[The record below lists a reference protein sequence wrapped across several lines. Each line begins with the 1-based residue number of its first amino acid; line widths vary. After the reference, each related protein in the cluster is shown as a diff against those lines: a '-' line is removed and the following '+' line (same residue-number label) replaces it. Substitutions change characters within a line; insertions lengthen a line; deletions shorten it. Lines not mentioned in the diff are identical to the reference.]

1 MDEDRIA
8 DAEQG
13 GRPRHGRRTLTLAL
27 AMWPGPATAPRP
39 TQCRSSQL
47 PTNPNSCRSG
57 RGANRRI
64 SGGFTVEAN
73 LGQPLPSAHA
83 RQRDPDL
90 TGGPSISVNRSGRR
104 TGGGGRIVSAL
115 AVPAAGSVVLLL
127 LVVGSALYLTL
138 FAPGARLADVR
149 AEARDPELAR
159 LRGRSPLVL
168 VPIVNPASAASLSS
182 TSRPRCAHPA
192 PAASCCSPS
201 SGRKMRSSI

>member
-13 GRPRHGRRTLTLAL
+13 GRPRHGRRTLEVAMWPGPATAPRPTQCRSSQLPTNPNSCRSGRRANRRISGGFTVEANLGQPLPSAHARQRDPDLTGGPSISAVMDEDRIADAEQGGRPRHGRRTLEV

-64 SGGFTVEAN
+64 SAGFTVEAN

-90 TGGPSISVNRSGRR
+90 TDGPSISA
-104 TGGGGRIVSAL
+104 TPQAGG
-115 AVPAAGSVVLLL
+115 
-127 LVVGSALYLTL
+127 
-138 FAPGARLADVR
+138 
-149 AEARDPELAR
+149 AESD
-159 LRGRSPLVL
+159 
-168 VPIVNPASAASLSS
+168 
-182 TSRPRCAHPA
+182 
-192 PAASCCSPS
+192 
-201 SGRKMRSSI
+201 